1 MSDVNAA
8 RGEAKAAVIE
18 QLLHCKL
25 NRNKNGTYN
34 HDEIAKVEIIIKR
47 VLKGIYNDEEDGQGM
62 SKLMEATP
70 NNINQVHTNKVI
82 TWESGD
88 PTIGG

>member
-8 RGEAKAAVIE
+8 QGEAKAAVIE
-18 QLLHCKL
+18 QLLHSKL

-47 VLKGIYNDEEDGQGM
+47 VLKDLGYIAKDKFTGKEKGEWP
-62 SKLMEATP
+62 KHKKKEATIEAVSTP
-70 NNINQVHTNKVI
+70 K
-82 TWESGD
+82 
-88 PTIGG
+88 